1 MTRQARLEERRSA
14 VRETILDGAREAID
28 AHGYQAFSMRKLAQN
43 LGYSPGALYLY
54 FKTREEL
61 LNCLVDEAFDK
72 LLEVVNQVHD
82 SKEAVRSL
90 ENKLRAYV
98 EFGLRFPQHYQFA
111 FLMSPTGERA
121 APRRAPHASFD
132 VMRSAVRRCIEEE
145 RLPWPDV
152 ETTSQ
157 ILWVTIHGITS
168 LLIVRPNFPWVGRES
183 LIDQVLDT
191 AISGLGRPSAD
202 RSGGDDDRH
211 REQ

>member
-1 MTRQARLEERRSA
+1 MSSQVRLEERRSA

-28 AHGYQAFSMRKLAQN
+28 AQGYQGFSMRKLAEKI
-43 LGYSPGALYLY
+43 GYSPGALYLY

-72 LLEVVNQVHD
+72 LLEVLNEVHD
-82 SKEAVRSL
+82 SQDAVRSL
-90 ENKLRAYV
+90 KNKLRAYV

-111 FLMSPTGERA
+111 FLMRPTGERA
-121 APRRAPHASFD
+121 APRKPPHVSFD
-132 VMRSAVRRCIEEE
+132 VMRKAVRRCIEEE

-157 ILWVTIHGITS
+157 ILWVMIHGITS
-168 LLIVRPNFPWVGRES
+168 LLIVRPNFPWVERES

-191 AISGLGRPSAD
+191 AISGLERPLANQ
-202 RSGGDDDRH
+202 SGGNDGS
-211 REQ
+211 Q